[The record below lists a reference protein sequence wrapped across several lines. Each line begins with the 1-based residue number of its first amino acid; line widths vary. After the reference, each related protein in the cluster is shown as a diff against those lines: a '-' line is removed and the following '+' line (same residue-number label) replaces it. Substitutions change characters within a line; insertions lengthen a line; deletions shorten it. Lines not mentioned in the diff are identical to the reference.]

1 MFSALMP
8 VPALVVTCV
17 QEAVHKLLVLWH
29 FHVASSV
36 NRLRSSPLV
45 SKWCWSFLP
54 ENLETDE
61 VSAVLLVVATLW
73 GKQRDSVTW
82 KHPGGNVE
90 KLSVSTFSC
99 CWFAKDLVSND
110 SAKVITCSCPTMY
123 NRGNETISRWVAIVP
138 MLLCKEQIPKKFF
151 CVGSCPVWLSI
162 TNYRACQ
169 WRCFKK
175 SRVMLHLEE
184 SHGQDDSRVFSN
196 TSLCVPGS
204 VGSDHCGEP
213 AGDFCSVQ
221 RCVCAL
227 EVWQI
232 RPGECPCV
240 HKHTHAYTHTALFH
254 LKAQNCG
261 SSIVSFWSCSCH
273 LPPLLQLVWVASLIS
288 TLIFNLDLGL
298 AVAVIFSLCTLL
310 YRTKQSVNIMC
321 ECRGFL
327 YSADILSVSSDIT
340 QILTYSLYSSTCQQH

>member
-45 SKWCWSFLP
+45 SKWCWSFLR

-82 KHPGGNVE
+82 KHRGGNVE

-123 NRGNETISRWVAIVP
+123 NRGMKQSPDELR
-138 MLLCKEQIPKKFF
+138 LCQCF
-151 CVGSCPVWLSI
+151 CVRNKYP
-162 TNYRACQ
+162 
-169 WRCFKK
+169 K
-175 SRVMLHLEE
+175 SFFV
-184 SHGQDDSRVFSN
+184 
-196 TSLCVPGS
+196 
-204 VGSDHCGEP
+204 
-213 AGDFCSVQ
+213 
-221 RCVCAL
+221 
-227 EVWQI
+227 
-232 RPGECPCV
+232 
-240 HKHTHAYTHTALFH
+240 
-254 LKAQNCG
+254 
-261 SSIVSFWSCSCH
+261 
-273 LPPLLQLVWVASLIS
+273 
-288 TLIFNLDLGL
+288 L
-298 AVAVIFSLCTLL
+298 AVVQFD
-310 YRTKQSVNIMC
+310 
-321 ECRGFL
+321 FP
-327 YSADILSVSSDIT
+327 
-340 QILTYSLYSSTCQQH
+340 